1 MNELQIPIEGT
12 LTLAELGNNPNTYPE
27 EVVAAGFD
35 VIKELEAQ
43 LRIYKQNMTANM
55 IHRMNKDNAT
65 KLKFINTRGEERTLT
80 LKKGSMKLNTDIKD
94 YDKYIE
100 KAGFVPE
107 MLGRM
112 IFQPF
117 PWKEMK
123 EIRKQGGELQVL
135 VDELYKEGQPSLT
148 VE

>member
-1 MNELQIPIEGT
+1 MKELSVQIEGALT
-12 LTLAELGNNPNTYPE
+12 LTELGNNPNNYPE

-35 VIKELEAQ
+35 VIKDIEAQ

-107 MLGRM
+107 MLGKM

-135 VDELYKEGQPSLT
+135 IDEIYKEGQPSLT
-148 VE
+148 IE

>member
-12 LTLAELGNNPNTYPE
+12 LTLTELGNNPNNFPE

-35 VIKELEAQ
+35 VIKEVEAQ

-55 IHRMNKDNAT
+55 IHRMTKDNAT
-65 KLKFINTRGEERTLT
+65 KLKFINTKGEERTLT

-100 KAGFVPE
+100 KAGFVFE

-112 IFQPF
+112 IFQPL

-135 VDELYKEGQPSLT
+135 VDEIYKEGQPSLT

>member
-27 EVVAAGFD
+27 EVVAAGLD
-35 VIKELEAQ
+35 VIKNIKAQ
-43 LRIYKQNMTANM
+43 LKYYEQNMSVNLAGRM
-55 IHRMNKDNAT
+55 IKDNAT
-65 KLKFINTRGEERTLT
+65 KLIFIGTDGKEHTLT

-100 KAGFVPE
+100 RAGFVPE
-107 MLGRM
+107 QLGRM

-117 PWKEMK
+117 PWKDMK
-123 EIRKQGGELQVL
+123 EKRKQGGELQVL
-135 VDELYKEGQPSLT
+135 IDELYKEGQPSLT

>member
-55 IHRMNKDNAT
+55 IHRMTKDNAT
-65 KLKFINTRGEERTLT
+65 KLKFINTKGEERTLT

>member
-1 MNELQIPIEGT
+1 MNELQIPIEGN
-12 LTLAELGNNPNTYPE
+12 LTLHELGNNPNTYPE
-27 EVVAAGFD
+27 E
-35 VIKELEAQ
+35 
-43 LRIYKQNMTANM
+43 NMTAN
-55 IHRMNKDNAT
+55 IIRRMDNDNAT
-65 KLKFINTRGEERTLT
+65 KLKFINTKGEEKTLT
-80 LKKGSMKLNTDIKD
+80 LKKGSMKLNKDIKD

-100 KAGFVPE
+100 KAGYVPE
-107 MLGRM
+107 MLGKM

-135 VDELYKEGQPSLT
+135 VDEIYKEGQPSLT

>member
-12 LTLAELGNNPNTYPE
+12 LTLHELGNNPNTYPE
-27 EVVAAGFD
+27 EVVAAGLD
-35 VIKELEAQ
+35 VIKNMEAQ
-43 LRIYKQNMTANM
+43 LREYKQNMTANM
-55 IHRMNKDNAT
+55 IHRMNNDNAT
-65 KLKFINTRGEERTLT
+65 KLKFINTKGEEKTLT
-80 LKKGSMKLNTDIKD
+80 LKKGSMKLNTNIKD

-100 KAGFVPE
+100 KAGYVPE
-107 MLGRM
+107 MLGKM

-135 VDELYKEGQPSLT
+135 IDEIYKEGQQSLT

>member
-1 MNELQIPIEGT
+1 MNELQIPIEGS
-12 LTLAELGNNPNTYPE
+12 LTLHELGNNPNTYPE
-27 EVVAAGFD
+27 EVVAAGLD
-35 VIKELEAQ
+35 VIKNMEAQ
-43 LRIYKQNMTANM
+43 LREYKQNMTANM
-55 IHRMNKDNAT
+55 IARMNNDNAT

-107 MLGRM
+107 MLGKM